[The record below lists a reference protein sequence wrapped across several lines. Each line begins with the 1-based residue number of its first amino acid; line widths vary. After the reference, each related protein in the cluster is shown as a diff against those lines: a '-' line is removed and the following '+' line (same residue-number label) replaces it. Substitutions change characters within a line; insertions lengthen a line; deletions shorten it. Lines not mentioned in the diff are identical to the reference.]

1 MRARAACSRS
11 WNLPVAETGLRAP
24 LLLLLALGVL
34 AARPADAVG
43 QNLSELSRGTRVRVY
58 PESDSPR
65 STVTGKLELL
75 EGGRLELR
83 SDDGLLSFP
92 LDSIGA
98 LEVSRGKSWVPP
110 VAGGVGGFLLSTGI
124 FLAVF
129 CSDPDTSCDGENVAI
144 VALIIGAPVG
154 GIGTLLGLLLAN
166 ERWEELP
173 LGSLSVAAE
182 RGGAALRLSF

>member
-1 MRARAACSRS
+1 MRVRVACSPS
-11 WNLPVAETGLRAP
+11 WSLPVGDAGLRAP
-24 LLLLLALGVL
+24 LLLLALAVA

-43 QNLSELSRGTRVRVY
+43 QDLTKLSPGTRVRVY
-58 PESDSPR
+58 PESDGPR
-65 STVTGKLELL
+65 SAVTGKLELL
-75 EGGRLELR
+75 EGGRLELQ
-83 SDDGLLSFP
+83 SDDELLSFP

-154 GIGTLLGLLLAN
+154 GIGALLGLLLAN

-173 LGSLSVAAE
+173 LGSFSLVAE